1 MLTKPMKKI
10 YLPAYGIMTA
20 VLTLLLILAVV
31 TYRNIQAE
39 KQWVEDTLQREG
51 LALIRSFEAGTR
63 TGMMGVSWQRSQIQR
78 LIEEMAKE
86 PDVAYIIILGDK
98 GEVLA
103 HSQPEKV
110 GTFIQEPSGLGKENT
125 LVARVREFPGVGKV
139 YEIIKHFNP
148 LQFPDMTT
156 PMSQMEKMMEEM
168 MSVGRM
174 GKQEEEVQEGGQKAA
189 LERWVQWCGGI
200 SRHQNQVILLGLKMG
215 TFEEVQSQN
224 IKQALLMAVVLLL
237 VGSAALYFIFVA
249 QNYHLVNRTL
259 GQMRTYTQNVVASMA
274 DGLISLDSQG
284 NVVTINPQAAQIL
297 GLEEKTVQGRDIRE
311 VLEVEGLNLDKML
324 RSGKKMLEKEV
335 TYQTYKGIKVPL
347 SLSLTPLRDEEDQS
361 IGAVVLLRDLQEIKE
376 LQKQVER
383 SERLA
388 ALGKLAAGV
397 AHEIRNPL
405 SSIKGFVQYF
415 QRKFHFQGEDQIYAS
430 VMICEVD
437 RLNRVISDLL
447 DFARP
452 KEPQLALH
460 SMVEILQHALKLV
473 ESDLKSRNIKAS
485 FSSMTDLPLVQVD
498 RDQMTQV
505 FLNLFL
511 NALEAMGP
519 EGELTIAVG
528 SDKDRGQIEVRISDT
543 GTGISAENLPKI
555 FDPFFTTKKK
565 GTGLGLALVYRILE
579 AHGGEIRVES
589 QEDKGT
595 TFMVHIPING
605 L

>member
-1 MLTKPMKKI
+1 MKKI
-10 YLPAYGIMTA
+10 YLPAYGIITA
-20 VLTLLLILAVV
+20 VLTLLLVLAAV

-39 KQWVEDTLQREG
+39 KQRLEDTLQREG

-63 TGMMGVSWQRSQIQR
+63 TGMMGVNWQRSQVQR

-86 PDVAYIIILGDK
+86 SDVAYIIILGDK
-98 GEVLA
+98 GEILA
-103 HSQPEKV
+103 HNQPEKV
-110 GTFIQEPSGLGKENT
+110 GTFIQEPLKLGKEDAPIT
-125 LVARVREFPGVGKV
+125 RVHELPDVGKI
-139 YEIIKHFNP
+139 YEIIKRFNP
-148 LQFPDMTT
+148 LQFSDMTIH
-156 PMSQMEKMMEEM
+156 MSQMEKMMERM
-168 MSVGRM
+168 MGAGRVGR
-174 GKQEEEVQEGGQKAA
+174 QEEEVQEGREIA

-200 SRHQNQVILLGLKMG
+200 SKHQNQLILLGLKMG

-224 IKQALLMAVVLLL
+224 IRQALLMAGVLLL

-259 GQMRTYTQNVVASMA
+259 SQMRTYTQNVVASMA
-274 DGLISLDSQG
+274 NGLISLDSQG
-284 NVVTINPQAAQIL
+284 KVVTINPQATRIL

-311 VLEVEGLNLDKML
+311 VLSVEGLNLDKL
-324 RSGKKMLEKEV
+324 LSSGRAVLEKEV
-335 TYQTYKGIKVPL
+335 TYQTHQGIKVPL
-347 SLSLTPLRDEEDQS
+347 SLSLTPLRDEEDQP
-361 IGAVVLLRDLQEIKE
+361 IGAVILLRDLREIKE

-388 ALGKLAAGV
+388 ALGRLATGV

-405 SSIKGFVQYF
+405 SSIKGFIQYF
-415 QRKFHFQGEDQIYAS
+415 QRKFHFQGEDQTYAS
-430 VMICEVD
+430 VMIHEVD

-452 KEPQLALH
+452 KEPHLAPH
-460 SMVEILQHALKLV
+460 SMIEILQHALKLV
-473 ESDLKSRNIKAS
+473 ESDLKSRNIKTN
-485 FSSMTDLPLVQVD
+485 FSSMTDLPRVQVD

-519 EGELTIAVG
+519 GGELTVAVG
-528 SDKDRGQIEVRISDT
+528 FDKDQGQVEVRVSDT
-543 GTGISAENLPKI
+543 GTGISAENLPRI

-579 AHGGEIRVES
+579 AHRGEIRVES
-589 QEDKGT
+589 QEGQGT
-595 TFMVHIPING
+595 TFTVQIPING
-605 L
+605 FIHG